1 MNEID
6 DSTVS
11 VSEVHLTPTPN
22 APGDARRFVADILA
36 GQTAAE
42 PAKLIISELVTNAV
56 LHGGRDA
63 GPVTVTVECEE
74 NHDRIRLEVS
84 QSKHHGF
91 IYLDQEPGHLGP
103 TGRGLMIVDA
113 IASEWGIDDDTGS
126 VWVVLA

>member
-6 DSTVS
+6 DSTTA
-11 VSEVHLTPTPN
+11 VSEVHLKPTPN
-22 APGDARRFVADILA
+22 APSDARRFVADVLD
-36 GQTAAE
+36 GHAAVE

-63 GPVTVTVECEE
+63 GRVTVTLRKDDE
-74 NHDRIRLEVS
+74 HDRVRLEVS
-84 QSKHHGF
+84 QSKHPGF
-91 IYLDQEPGHLGP
+91 QYLDREPGHLGP

-113 IASEWGIDDDTGS
+113 IATEWGIDDETGS